1 MTAPFH
7 EAIVVDDVDVDFSDP
22 NIRGAIGSV
31 LHAGTDGDRDDFQ
44 RWLKEG
50 MAYDEAVQNL
60 ARRIARR
67 SQIAME
73 AVQGVD
79 MRTFTLMLPGDPNGE
94 MSKRPD
100 YVIANSTYIYTQ
112 LSTKRGRSPQF
123 YWSPGV
129 SFLMLDNWTQAE
141 LDTFAPFH
149 GVAAVISLE
158 LSNEEANALID
169 LANSNTVRN
178 TVPLPTTS

>member
-1 MTAPFH
+1 
-7 EAIVVDDVDVDFSDP
+7 
-22 NIRGAIGSV
+22 
-31 LHAGTDGDRDDFQ
+31 
-44 RWLKEG
+44 
-50 MAYDEAVQNL
+50 
-60 ARRIARR
+60 
-67 SQIAME
+67 
-73 AVQGVD
+73 

-94 MSKRPD
+94 MSKRPH

-112 LSTKRGRSPQF
+112 LSMKSGRSPQF

-141 LDTFAPFH
+141 LDTFASFH

-178 TVPLPTTS
+178 TVPLPTRS